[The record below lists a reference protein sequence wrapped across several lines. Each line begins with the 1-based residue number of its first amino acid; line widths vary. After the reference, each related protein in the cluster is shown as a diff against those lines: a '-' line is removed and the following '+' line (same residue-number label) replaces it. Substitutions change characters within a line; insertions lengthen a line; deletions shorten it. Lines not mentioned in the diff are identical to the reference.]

1 MSSTKLTKTTAS
13 TPSPVTGVSNTLSV
27 SNIAIFVPNLI
38 GYARIALSI
47 TSFYVAQDYPLLFL
61 FLYTTSFVLDA
72 ADGMAARALNQ
83 CSHFGAIL
91 DMLTDRASTGG
102 LVVVLDKV
110 IQPMPYIYTFILAT
124 FVFLDVA
131 SHFCRM
137 YATLFVRK
145 ESHKDV
151 SDSIF

>member
-1 MSSTKLTKTTAS
+1 M
-13 TPSPVTGVSNTLSV
+13 
-27 SNIAIFVPNLI
+27 
-38 GYARIALSI
+38 
-47 TSFYVAQDYPLLFL
+47 LFL

-110 IQPMPYIYTFILAT
+110 VQPMPYGYTFILAT